1 MIITNIDINDL
12 ESIFSIQESVFKEEP
27 LLTGL
32 EYFKH
37 ITSRDDLKVYFE
49 KYDFLKAV
57 DDDGSISGL
66 ICASEN
72 NNTLYIMAVVVKKE
86 KRNKGI
92 GRKLVFAVEHIYS
105 GIRLEIQTP
114 ETMPKNSAFYESMG
128 YSIYK
133 KENNANGEQIIT
145 FAKLIEAH

>member
-1 MIITNIDINDL
+1 MFV
-12 ESIFSIQESVFKEEP
+12 IFSIQESVFKEEP

-72 NNTLYIMAVVVKKE
+72 NY
-86 KRNKGI
+86 
-92 GRKLVFAVEHIYS
+92 FAVIN
-105 GIRLEIQTP
+105 IQ
-114 ETMPKNSAFYESMG
+114 SSYL
-128 YSIYK
+128 
-133 KENNANGEQIIT
+133 
-145 FAKLIEAH
+145 LINLIFQQQL